1 MFGGYNMFDNLPSTF
16 TTQYRCYSVMMLA
29 GNERNDVDKGGK
41 IILPPSALDLLT
53 RLNIVYPMLFKLT
66 NARQKR
72 STHCGVLEFVADE
85 GKCYIPNW
93 MMQNLYLSEGDFVNI
108 QSASLPVATFA
119 RFQPQSTCFLE
130 ITDQR
135 AVLES
140 DLRSFACLTKGDM
153 LAIKYNNKVYELLV
167 LETKPDDAVS
177 IIECDMQVD
186 FAPPVG
192 YTEPERPPKKDEV
205 VEEPSLEGIPE
216 QYIDRG
222 QTNAFP
228 GRGNRLDG
236 KKKKKEVDATSPS
249 KPVLIKKGVP
259 DLNYTIGTLTF
270 KRQIIKPVNED
281 ADKEESS
288 FEAFQCEGNTLRK
301 KR

>member
-1 MFGGYNMFDNLPSTF
+1 
-16 TTQYRCYSVMMLA
+16 
-29 GNERNDVDKGGK
+29 
-41 IILPPSALDLLT
+41 
-53 RLNIVYPMLFKLT
+53 MLFKLT

-93 MMQNLYLSEGDFVNI
+93 MMQNLYLTEGDFVNI

-119 RFQPQSTCFLE
+119 RFQPQSTSFLE

-153 LAIKYNNKVYELLV
+153 LAIKYNNKIYELLV
-167 LETKPDDAVS
+167 LETKPEDAVS

-186 FAPPVG
+186 FAPPIG
-192 YTEPERPPKKDEV
+192 YTEPQRQPKKEAE
-205 VEEPSLEGIPE
+205 VEEEQSLEGIPE
-216 QYIDRG
+216 EYIDRG
-222 QTNAFP
+222 NQQNFP
-228 GRGNRLDG
+228 GIGNRLDG
-236 KKKKKEVDATSPS
+236 KKKKKEAEGSSPV
-249 KPVLIKKGVP
+249 KPVLIKKGIP
-259 DLNYTIGTLTF
+259 DLNYKVGTITF
-270 KRQIIKPVNED
+270 KRQVLKPLD
-281 ADKEESS
+281 SQKTEETS
-288 FEAFQCEGNTLRK
+288 FEAFSCEGNSLRK